1 MKGACRLTQT
11 EFLKKEEGNGRGSLR
26 DIITKLVMHKYFQPV
41 IISIILINGLII
53 VGETYFTGNSVLL
66 TLDLIIVWIFVLEVI
81 LKLVGFGLKGYFSD
95 RWNRFD
101 FIIVVASLIFY
112 ATPFVSI
119 LRLIRVLR
127 LIRLIPAI
135 PALRKIIDSLMKS
148 IPALT
153 GILGL
158 SFLLFSIYAIIG
170 TTFFSEILPYE
181 FFGSFHTA
189 LFTLLQV
196 VTFESWASQVAR
208 PIINEVPWA
217 SAYFVSFIIIGAL
230 VILNLV
236 VAVILSYLGQ
246 DDELEREG
254 KMERL
259 LDENQE
265 LKKDIQEI
273 KQIILDSH
281 QKINGLDQE
290 NNLKQ

>member
-1 MKGACRLTQT
+1 MTQK
-11 EFLKKEEGNGRGSLR
+11 EFKNKEEGNGRGFLR
-26 DIITKLVMHKYFQPV
+26 DIITKLVMNKYFQPV
-41 IISIILINGLII
+41 IISIIIINGLII

-66 TLDLIIVWIFVLEVI
+66 TLDLIIVCIFVLEVI
-81 LKLVGFGLKGYFSD
+81 LKLVGFGFKGYFSD

-101 FIIVVASLIFY
+101 FIIVAASLIFY

-119 LRLIRVLR
+119 LRLIRVIR

-135 PALRKIIDSLMKS
+135 PALRKIIDSLIKS

-246 DDELEREG
+246 DDELEREE

-259 LDENQE
+259 LKENQE

-273 KQIILDSH
+273 KQIILASH
-281 QKINGLDQE
+281 HKINGLDQE

>member
-1 MKGACRLTQT
+1 MKGKCSLSQT
-11 EFLKKEEGNGRGSLR
+11 EFKNKEEHNGRGFLR
-26 DIITKLVMHKYFQPV
+26 DIITKLVMHKHFQLV
-41 IISIILINGLII
+41 IISIILVNGLII
-53 VGETYFTGNSVLL
+53 VSETYFTGNSVLL
-66 TLDLIIVWIFVLEVI
+66 ALDLIIVWIFVLEAI
-81 LKLVGFGLKGYFSD
+81 LKLIGYGLKGYFSD
-95 RWNRFD
+95 RWNIFD
-101 FIIVVASLIFY
+101 FIIVIASLIFF

-119 LRLIRVLR
+119 LRLVRVLR

-158 SFLLFSIYAIIG
+158 TFLLFSIYAIIG

-181 FFGSFHTA
+181 FFGSFHTS

-217 SAYFVSFIIIGAL
+217 WAYFVSFIIIGAL

-236 VAVILSYLGQ
+236 VAVILNYLGQ
-246 DDELEREG
+246 DDELEREE

-259 LDENQE
+259 FRDNQE
-265 LKKDIQEI
+265 VKRDIQEI
-273 KQIILDSH
+273 KEIILESH
-281 QKINGLDQE
+281 RKIKGSDQE

>member
-1 MKGACRLTQT
+1 MPQT
-11 EFLKKEEGNGRGSLR
+11 EYKNNKEWNGRGSLR
-26 DIITKLVMHKYFQPV
+26 DFITKLVMHKYFQPV
-41 IISIILINGLII
+41 IISIILLNGLII
-53 VGETYFTGNSVLL
+53 VSETYFAGNSVLL
-66 TLDLIIVWIFVLEVI
+66 ALDLIIVWIFVLEVL
-81 LKLVGFGLKGYFSD
+81 LKLVGYGLKGYFSD
-95 RWNRFD
+95 RWNIFD
-101 FIIVVASLIFY
+101 FLIVVASLIFY

-158 SFLLFSIYAIIG
+158 SFLIFSIYAIIG
-170 TTFFSEILPYE
+170 TTFFSEVLPYE

-217 SAYFVSFIIIGAL
+217 WAYFVSFIIIGAL

-246 DDELEREG
+246 DDELEREE

-259 LDENQE
+259 LRENQE
-265 LKKDIQEI
+265 LKGDIQEI
-273 KQIILDSH
+273 KQIILDSYH
-281 QKINGLDQE
+281 KKNGHDQE
-290 NNLKQ
+290 NLK